1 MTNPDIIY
9 YGGPEDFS
17 LVNTAY
23 LQLDEELEDSLVMDA
38 CDYIR
43 NTYGNELTV
52 EQMESVF
59 ADFDIDY
66 PNLRPWNKD
75 RFDDFDIVD

>member
-1 MTNPDIIY
+1 MTSFEMY
-9 YGGPEDFS
+9 YGEPWDFQP
-17 LVNTAY
+17 VNAAL

-52 EQMESVF
+52 EQIESVF

>member
-1 MTNPDIIY
+1 MTSFEMY
-9 YGGPEDFS
+9 YGEPWDFQP
-17 LVNTAY
+17 VNAVL

>member
-1 MTNPDIIY
+1 MTNSDIIY

-23 LQLDEELEDSLVMDA
+23 LQLEEELEDSLVMDA

-43 NTYGNELTV
+43 STYGNELTV

-59 ADFDIDY
+59 TDFDIDY

-75 RFDDFDIVD
+75 RFDDFDIID